1 MEPLTDVREVL
12 RRVGTVDATTPAAVL
27 RKWRTEAVRAS
38 VLLSYALGIY
48 SLDAKILER
57 AYSSEVADVLTDLV
71 DDLPELLATGWV
83 SGGWSLSPD
92 ASASVAAAAEF
103 DVETVA
109 SRLEL
114 HGEMVTSDLG
124 DPAVVLDL
132 LRRVNEQCTMLVELK
147 DELTQQLARIQGMM
161 LDRYTTGA
169 ASVDDWLS

>member
-12 RRVGTVDATTPAAVL
+12 RRIGTIHATTPTTVL
-27 RKWRTEAVRAS
+27 RTWRTEAVRAS
-38 VLLSYALGIY
+38 VLISYALGIY
-48 SLDAKILER
+48 SLDATILER
-57 AYSSEVADVLTDLV
+57 ARSSGAPNVLATLV
-71 DDLPELLATGWV
+71 DDLPALLATGWV

-124 DPAVVLDL
+124 DPAIVLDL
-132 LRRVNEQCTMLVELK
+132 LDRVNEQCTVLVELK
-147 DELTQQLARIQGMM
+147 DEFTRQLARIQAMV
-161 LDRYTTGA
+161 LDRYTTGD
-169 ASVDDWLS
+169 ASVEDWLS

>member
-1 MEPLTDVREVL
+1 M
-12 RRVGTVDATTPAAVL
+12 VDATTPIAVL
-27 RKWRTEAVRAS
+27 REWRTEVVRAS

-48 SLDAKILER
+48 SLDATILER
-57 AYSSEVADVLTDLV
+57 ARSSGAPDVLITLV
-71 DDLPELLATGWV
+71 DELPALLATGWV

-103 DVETVA
+103 DVEKVA

-114 HGEMVTSDLG
+114 HGELVTSDLD

-132 LRRVNEQCTMLVELK
+132 LDRVNEQCTVLVALK
-147 DELTQQLARIQGMM
+147 DELTRQLARIQGMV
-161 LDRYTTGA
+161 LERYTTGD